1 MKILKKPK
9 ILPITCKRCG
19 CVYQPKLKN
28 LQICETTKV
37 KDEVNC
43 PICKT
48 TNKANFDV
56 ARNEDFR
63 EIDDEQ
69 R

>member
-9 ILPITCKRCG
+9 ILPMGCKRCG
-19 CVYQPKLKN
+19 CLYQPKLKH
-28 LQICETTKV
+28 LQICKETQI

-48 TNKANFDV
+48 TNKANF
-56 ARNEDFR
+56 
-63 EIDDEQ
+63 EIERAENDND
-69 R
+69 